1 MGIGIHCSVEKVVP
15 QLVHRTVAI
24 LTDIIK
30 DFNLDVNKGLIMN
43 SVTKSNS
50 SLNDVIKDFKISDA
64 IKDFKMKNVIRNSD
78 SNDVIEDYQSDEFIL
93 KP

>member
-1 MGIGIHCSVEKVVP
+1 MGIGIHCTVEKVVP

-43 SVTKSNS
+43 SVTKNNS
-50 SLNDVIKDFKISDA
+50 SLNDVIEDFKINDV
-64 IKDFKMKNVIRNSD
+64 IKDFKMKNVIRNS
-78 SNDVIEDYQSDEFIL
+78 SLNDVIEDFQTDEFFL

>member
-1 MGIGIHCSVEKVVP
+1 MGIGIHCTVEKVVP

-30 DFNLDVNKGLIMN
+30 DLNLDVNKGLIMN
-43 SVTKSNS
+43 SVTKNNS
-50 SLNDVIKDFKISDA
+50 SLNDVIEDFKINDV
-64 IKDFKMKNVIRNSD
+64 IKDFKMKNVIRNS
-78 SNDVIEDYQSDEFIL
+78 SLNDVIEDFQTDEFFL